1 MNRMGGKWS
10 FAILFRIQPDNR
22 KEKTMSA
29 TQELP
34 KSYLTEA
41 KRQGLSQNGVY
52 LAESQA
58 ADEAGDEAAAWQ
70 WLSYARLPAHSL
82 MSLKKNLGADFIR
95 TKGLK
100 TDSADAQYGLG
111 WLDTK

>member
-1 MNRMGGKWS
+1 MP
-10 FAILFRIQPDNR
+10 AV
-22 KEKTMSA
+22 

-34 KSYLTEA
+34 RSYMTEA
-41 KRQGLSQNGVY
+41 QRQGLSQNGVY

-58 ADEAGDEAAAWQ
+58 AEKAGDEEAAWK
-70 WLSYARLPAHSL
+70 WLSHAHLPAHSL

-111 WLDTK
+111 WLDAE